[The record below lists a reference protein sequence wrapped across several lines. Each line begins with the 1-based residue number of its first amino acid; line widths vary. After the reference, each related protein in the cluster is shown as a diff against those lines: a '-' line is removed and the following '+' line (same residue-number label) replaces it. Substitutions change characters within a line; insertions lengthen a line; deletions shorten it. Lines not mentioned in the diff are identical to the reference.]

1 MISQKDY
8 LGDYKGPL
16 EFHYIDDPR
25 KLKRTGTE
33 IQAATMKDSTGK
45 VLGSA
50 KRMELG
56 STRLKDLGVD
66 VVEIRKLKGAKEAYV
81 KFGQHVNGRTPIIGF
96 LQKSDNNQ
104 MKAFI
109 NILKDLK
116 AKGIKVDFAAIRE
129 TLKYIK

>member
-1 MISQKDY
+1 MISTTSY

-16 EFHYIDDPR
+16 CFHHINAPI
-25 KLKRTGTE
+25 KLNRTGTE
-33 IQAATMKDSTGK
+33 IQSSTMKDATGK
-45 VLGSA
+45 TLGVA

-66 VVEIRKLKGAKEAYV
+66 IVRINKLKGAEAFV
-81 KFGQHVNGRTPIIGF
+81 QFGQHVDGLTHMIGF

-109 NILKDLK
+109 NMLKDLK
-116 AKGIKVDFAAIRE
+116 AKGIKADFTIIRE
-129 TLKYIK
+129 ALKYIK

>member
-1 MISQKDY
+1 MISRKDY
-8 LGDYKGPL
+8 MGNYSGALD
-16 EFHYIDDPR
+16 FHFIDDPR

-50 KRMELG
+50 KRMKLG
-56 STRLKDLGVD
+56 STGLKDLGVD
-66 VVEIRKLKGAKEAYV
+66 VVEIRKLKGAEAFV
-81 KFGQHVNGRTPIIGF
+81 QFGQHANGLTQLVGF

-109 NILKDLK
+109 NILKDFK